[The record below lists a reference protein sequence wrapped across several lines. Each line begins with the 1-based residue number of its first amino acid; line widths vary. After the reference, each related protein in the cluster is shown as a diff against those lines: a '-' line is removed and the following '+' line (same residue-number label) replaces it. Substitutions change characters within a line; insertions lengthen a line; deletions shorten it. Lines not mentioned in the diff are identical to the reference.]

1 MTPTQTPIL
10 GSEQRYMGVREA
22 ASLQSLE
29 SLKQFPGNNA
39 RAFKALGNAV
49 NAFIVG
55 EIARNLVL

>member
-1 MTPTQTPIL
+1 
-10 GSEQRYMGVREA
+10 MGVREA

-29 SLKQFPGNNA
+29 SLHQFPEKNG

-55 EIARNLVL
+55 EIANNLIR